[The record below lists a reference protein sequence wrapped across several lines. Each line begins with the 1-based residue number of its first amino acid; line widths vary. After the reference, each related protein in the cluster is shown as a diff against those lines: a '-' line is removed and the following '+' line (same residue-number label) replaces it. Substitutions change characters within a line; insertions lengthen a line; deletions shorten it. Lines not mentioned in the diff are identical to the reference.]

1 MRTKVDEWIEII
13 NSQPIP
19 KKWDNTSWLN
29 DGCPSFIYKNLQIW
43 VDHEDVN
50 NREYEGTKRYGV
62 EILDDDLCLPD
73 ETERRFLLSTDDFNE
88 LLKFVNDWEVSK

>member
-50 NREYEGTKRYGV
+50 DREYEGTKGMALKSWMMTYVFPMRQK
-62 EILDDDLCLPD
+62 E
-73 ETERRFLLSTDDFNE
+73 DFFYQLMISMNY
-88 LLKFVNDWEVSK
+88 